1 MTHTTVIADRCLGAA
16 RSRSTT
22 SKAMRLA
29 MDTAILG
36 TLVTMQA
43 ANMGYP
49 AAAAV
54 TSVVVAVTL
63 VAVDIL
69 ASILT

>member
-1 MTHTTVIADRCLGAA
+1 
-16 RSRSTT
+16 
-22 SKAMRLA
+22 